1 MPHRTIGTID
11 ELRAM
16 FRMLSKVKLPITVS
30 WKIGRDRSLDQNALQ
45 FQWAR
50 EVSEQLGDR
59 SIEDVRRDWKLRH
72 GVPILRAD
80 GGDFCELYDRA
91 IKPLPF
97 EMKVRAMGL
106 LSVTSRM
113 TVKQMT
119 QYLNAVYDEATAMG
133 LELTQPPPKS

>member
-91 IKPLPF
+91 IKTLPF
-97 EMKVRAMGL
+97 EMNVRAMGL

-119 QYLNAVYDEATAMG
+119 QYLNAVYDEATEMG

>member
-1 MPHRTIGTID
+1 MPHRTILSID
-11 ELRAM
+11 ELRAL
-16 FRMLSKVKLPITVS
+16 FRMLATVKLPITVS

-45 FQWAR
+45 FKWAR

-80 GGDFCELYDRA
+80 DDDFYKLYDKA

-97 EMKVRAMGL
+97 EMKVRFMGMVA
-106 LSVTSRM
+106 VTSKM
-113 TVKQMT
+113 TVKQMSE
-119 QYLNAVYDEATAMG
+119 YLNAIHDEATAMG
-133 LELTQPPPKS
+133 LELTQPPPKG

>member
-1 MPHRTIGTID
+1 MPHRTILSID
-11 ELRAM
+11 ELRAL
-16 FRMLSKVKLPITVS
+16 FRMLATVKLPITVS

-45 FQWAR
+45 FKWAR

-80 GGDFCELYDRA
+80 DDDFCKLYDKA

-97 EMKVRAMGL
+97 EMKVRFMGMVA
-106 LSVTSRM
+106 VTSKM
-113 TVKQMT
+113 TVKQMSE
-119 QYLNAVYDEATAMG
+119 YLNAIHDEATAMG
-133 LELTQPPPKS
+133 LELTQPPPKG

>member
-11 ELRAM
+11 ELRAL
-16 FRMLSKVKLPITVS
+16 FRMLSTVKLPITVT

-80 GGDFCELYDRA
+80 GGDFCELYDRT

-97 EMKVRAMGL
+97 EMKVRFMGMVA
-106 LSVTSRM
+106 VTSRM

-133 LELTQPPPKS
+133 LELTQPPPKG